1 MRQNNKIVVG
11 ITGGSGSGKSYLC
24 GLLKSRGYE
33 VIDTDI
39 VARMVMEKGEECLL
53 ETVAEFGEQILD
65 DGNLNRKKLAK
76 IVFSDEKKLA
86 KLNEISHKHILKRVE
101 NMIEKSVSNPV
112 FVEGAVLIESGFDCD
127 LMLGV
132 LADYEVRKSRIMQR
146 DSMTEAEAMLRLDAQ
161 KKDSFFIEN
170 CDFVVTNTNG
180 FDVDDIL
187 KRIME

>member
-1 MRQNNKIVVG
+1 MRQNNKKVVG

-24 GLLKSRGYE
+24 GLLKNRGYD
-33 VIDTDI
+33 VIDTDVI
-39 VARMVMEKGEECLL
+39 ARKVMEKGEECLL

-101 NMIEKSVSNPV
+101 NMIERSVSNPV

-127 LMLGV
+127 LMIGV
-132 LADYEVRKSRIMQR
+132 LADYEVRKSPAALPECASSRNLLSAKITPCK
-146 DSMTEAEAMLRLDAQ
+146 SSFSIEYSLAQ
-161 KKDSFFIEN
+161 LSI
-170 CDFVVTNTNG
+170 V
-180 FDVDDIL
+180 L
-187 KRIME
+187 

>member
-1 MRQNNKIVVG
+1 MRQNNKKVVG

-24 GLLKSRGYE
+24 GLLKNRGYD
-33 VIDTDI
+33 VIDTDVI
-39 VARMVMEKGEECLL
+39 ARKVMEKGEECLL

-86 KLNEISHKHILKRVE
+86 KLNEISHKHILRCVE
-101 NMIEKSVSNPV
+101 NMIEQSASNPV

-127 LMLGV
+127 LMIGV